1 MNDDKGQS
9 AARGWLT
16 PVWRELA
23 LPALVALGV
32 LLILVALI
40 EGESAG
46 DFLYAIF

>member
-1 MNDDKGQS
+1 MSTDEQPIP
-9 AARGWLT
+9 AHPWLT
-16 PVWRELA
+16 PLWRELC

>member
-1 MNDDKGQS
+1 MSTDDEKTTG
-9 AARGWLT
+9 RRWLR
-16 PVWRELA
+16 PIWRELL

>member
-1 MNDDKGQS
+1 MGTDEQRVP
-9 AARGWLT
+9 ARRWYT
-16 PVWRELA
+16 PLWRELCV
-23 LPALVALGV
+23 PALVAAGV